1 MSDTIREDLR
11 PLIESL
17 WQSWQEEAADD
28 VEQLQ
33 RLIDPRAEARGN
45 GYDRV
50 DRYEHCAQARA
61 ALNVLVSAHIT
72 YITPGGGERWFS
84 LKSRKREQEHSGRK
98 TRAMQW
104 YSAATQAVSDELAET
119 NFYSVIHEVY
129 RDRCLG
135 GTGCMYIGGND
146 VRPMHFVHVPLGRFA
161 IAEDAQGRVN
171 TLVRKFRITAVQAA
185 EEFGEENLPA
195 YMRDA
200 LNDKTRRRKEKFEI
214 YHLVRPAKEGVY
226 GIQDLPIERREYEG
240 VYVDCRDF
248 AELETEGYYEFP
260 YFVTRFE
267 RGCDSVY
274 GTAPGVD
281 IIPEIKRL
289 MMLEKLQDTE
299 AQVQAYPRI
308 LQLAGQNNQIDMR
321 AGGITTVAK
330 ADAQY
335 NLPREWASSGNYQV
349 GLERIQAKEQAI
361 RQAYFADMLAMFSG
375 PDADKNMTATEA
387 TYRAEERVMS
397 FSPSFQLFISD
408 FRGAMRRIL
417 GILFRAGRL
426 PMQDLPDDLFIQA
439 EDGSIRMLNP
449 NVCYLGK
456 IAQAIERVQRRGID
470 SALQTV
476 VSYTQA
482 TQDTRMLDALDIR
495 LIARYIVES
504 SGAPSDVIL
513 TDAQLEELDQQRAQA
528 AAMQA
533 QQEAMLAQAEAYNKT
548 RSK

>member
-1 MSDTIREDLR
+1 MSDKIREDLR

-17 WQSWQEEAADD
+17 WQTWQEQAADD
-28 VEQLQ
+28 VDQLQ
-33 RLIDPRAEARGN
+33 RLIDPRAEARAAGS
-45 GYDRV
+45 DRI
-50 DRYEHCAQARA
+50 DRYEHCPQARA

-84 LKSRKREQEHSGRK
+84 LKSRKREQAHSGRK
-98 TRAMQW
+98 TRDMQW

-171 TLVRKFRITAVQAA
+171 TLVRKFRLTAVQAA
-185 EEFGEENLPA
+185 EEFGEENLPG

-200 LNDKTRRRKEKFEI
+200 FNDKTRSRKDKFEI

-240 VYVDCRDF
+240 IYLDCR
-248 AELETEGYYEFP
+248 EHVEMEVEGYYEFP

-267 RGCDSVY
+267 RGSDSVY
-274 GTAPGVD
+274 GTPPGID

-330 ADAQY
+330 ADAGY
-335 NLPREWASSGNYQV
+335 GLPKEWASSGNYRV
-349 GLERIQAKEQAI
+349 GLERIQAKEQSI

-375 PDADKNMTATEA
+375 PESGKQMTATEA

-408 FRGAMRRIL
+408 FRSAMRRIL

-426 PMQDLPDDLFIQA
+426 PMQDLPDDLFIQT
-439 EDGSIRMLNP
+439 EDGTIRMLNP

-476 VSYTQA
+476 LTYTSA
-482 TQDTRMLDALDIR
+482 TKDTRMLDALDIR

-504 SGAPSDVIL
+504 SGAPADVIL
-513 TDAQLEELDQQRAQA
+513 TDAQLEELDAARAQA

-533 QQEAMLAQAEAYNKT
+533 QQQAMLAEAEAYNKT
-548 RSK
+548 RTK